1 MRIGLVVA
9 VAVAS
14 LVAAAP
20 ALASDR
26 VVERG
31 VVQSAGPS
39 ALVLRGL
46 DGVELAVP
54 VGPRTRVRLNGLRAT
69 LADIRP
75 GFVAETV
82 RVGTGPA
89 LRVRAFGHVPR
100 AVEQGRVVRVGR
112 ALLVLRLAG
121 SGRVRIPLTD
131 RTLVRREGRL
141 VALRALRRGTRVVVV
156 RAADGSARVV
166 RVAGTAA

>member
-46 DGVELAVP
+46 DGVDLAVP

-121 SGRVRIPLTD
+121 SGRVRILLTD